1 MEDRDLMPFYAQARR
16 IAERAMGEIRRL
28 EARMAAVTSSLKLGY
43 DDAAQPPS
51 DAQRHDIRSLLV
63 EIEAKR
69 DAAREDIE
77 RAVIGRLPEDA
88 SGDDKRR
95 LAQFADTVLDRHE
108 DAPDIVPVDDDH
120 PPALPLA
127 FNTRAGQDDR
137 ERPSGPGNGS
147 GPDAPS
153 AFPAP
158 PSGSPSGRSGESGPM
173 PASSERAEGTRGPQP
188 SPRPIPVSES
198 KFLRRPEP
206 PASGPQKGIQDQNPG
221 SSTAEGRRA
230 ELFGILAARPS
241 LPGEIE
247 EGTRERTM
255 SPSEPEGPE
264 RD

>member
-95 LAQFADTVLDRHE
+95 LGWLATPRHMLLVSSLCGATPSPTADAQPF
-108 DAPDIVPVDDDH
+108 
-120 PPALPLA
+120 
-127 FNTRAGQDDR
+127 
-137 ERPSGPGNGS
+137 
-147 GPDAPS
+147 
-153 AFPAP
+153 
-158 PSGSPSGRSGESGPM
+158 
-173 PASSERAEGTRGPQP
+173 SSERERG
-188 SPRPIPVSES
+188 VSV
-198 KFLRRPEP
+198 
-206 PASGPQKGIQDQNPG
+206 
-221 SSTAEGRRA
+221 
-230 ELFGILAARPS
+230 
-241 LPGEIE
+241 
-247 EGTRERTM
+247 RET
-255 SPSEPEGPE
+255 
-264 RD
+264 